1 MMQDAYENKVHGGN
15 SVFVQKFHEYLAE
28 FVYGGIDGSVT
39 TFAVVAGSV
48 GAGLDST
55 VIIILGFA
63 NLFADGF
70 AMSIGAYLSSK
81 TDVDNYEKHKAIEY
95 WEVENTPEK
104 EKDEIREIFLA
115 KGFKGKLLEDVVATI
130 TADKDRWVDVMMKEE
145 LGMMEETKSPFKIGL
160 ITFISFLTLGFI
172 PLLVYV
178 LDMMLILETNL
189 LAWSTGL
196 TFFSFALI
204 GYLKGVVTN
213 KNRFNSIISTV
224 LMGAAAAL
232 VAYYVGDFL
241 EQIIRTQ

>member
-1 MMQDAYENKVHGGN
+1 MEKNFTENAVHGEEN
-15 SVFVQKFHEYLAE
+15 VFVQKFQEYLAE

-95 WEVENTPEK
+95 WEVENVPEK
-104 EKDEIREIFLA
+104 EKDEIREIFQR
-115 KGFKGKLLEDVVATI
+115 KGFKGKLLEDVVETI

-145 LGMMEETKSPFKIGL
+145 LGLIEENKSPFKIGL
-160 ITFISFLTLGFI
+160 ITFLSFLLLGFI
-172 PLLVYV
+172 PLIVYV
-178 LDMMLILETNL
+178 LDIVINISGNL
-189 LAWSTGL
+189 LIWSTSL
-196 TFFSFALI
+196 TFFSFGLI
-204 GYLKGVVTN
+204 GYLKGVVN
-213 KNRFNSIISTV
+213 GKNRFISVFTTL

-241 EQIIRTQ
+241 QKIV

>member
-1 MMQDAYENKVHGGN
+1 MTEDVQENVVHGEEN
-15 SVFVQKFHEYLAE
+15 VFVQKFQEYLAE

-39 TFAVVAGSV
+39 TFAVVAGAV
-48 GAGLDST
+48 GAGLDSS

-95 WEVENTPEK
+95 WEVENLPEK
-104 EKDEIREIFLA
+104 EREEIREIFRE
-115 KGFKGKLLEDVVATI
+115 KGFTGKLLEEVVETI

-145 LGMMEETKSPFKIGL
+145 LGLIEETKSPFKIGL
-160 ITFISFLTLGFI
+160 ITFISFLILGFI

-178 LDMMLILETNL
+178 LDMMIDIKGDLLI
-189 LAWSTGL
+189 WSTSF
-196 TFFSFALI
+196 TFLSFALI
-204 GYLKGVVTN
+204 GYLKGVVN
-213 KNRFNSIISTV
+213 SKNRFVSVATTV

-241 EQIIRTQ
+241 EGIMSK

>member
-1 MMQDAYENKVHGGN
+1 MK
-15 SVFVQKFHEYLAE
+15 YL
-28 FVYGGIDGSVT
+28 IT

-95 WEVENTPEK
+95 WEVENIPEK
-104 EKDEIREIFLA
+104 EKEEVREIFAA
-115 KGFKGKLLEDVVATI
+115 KGFEGGLLEDVVATI

-145 LGMMEETKSPFKIGL
+145 LGLMEETKSPFKIGL
-160 ITFISFLTLGFI
+160 ITFISFLILGFI

-178 LDMMLILETNL
+178 LDMIMHIEGDLLI
-189 LAWSTGL
+189 WSTTL
-196 TFFSFALI
+196 TFFSFGLI
-204 GYLKGVVTN
+204 GYLKGVVNN
-213 KNRFNSIISTV
+213 KNRFNSVLSTV

-241 EQIIRTQ
+241 ENIISAR

>member
-1 MMQDAYENKVHGGN
+1 MTQDTYENKVHGESN
-15 SVFVQKFHEYLAE
+15 VFVQKFQEYLAE

-95 WEVENTPEK
+95 WEVENIPDQERQ
-104 EKDEIREIFLA
+104 EIRDIYAA
-115 KGFKGKLLEDVVATI
+115 KGFSGAVLEEIVATI
-130 TADKDRWVDVMMKEE
+130 TSDKDVWVDVMMKEE
-145 LGMMEETKSPFKIGL
+145 LEMIEDNKSPFKIGL
-160 ITFISFLTLGFI
+160 ITFISFLILGFI

-178 LDMMLILETNL
+178 LDMIMDIQGDL
-189 LAWSTGL
+189 LVWSTSL
-196 TFFSFALI
+196 TFFSFGLI
-204 GYLKGVVTN
+204 GYLKGVVNN
-213 KNRFNSIISTV
+213 KNRFMSVLSTV

-241 EQIIRTQ
+241 ESIVNP

>member
-1 MMQDAYENKVHGGN
+1 MEKNITENAVHGEDN
-15 SVFVQKFHEYLAE
+15 VFVQKFQEYLAE

-95 WEVENTPEK
+95 WEVENVPEK
-104 EKDEIREIFLA
+104 EKDEIREIFQR
-115 KGFKGKLLEDVVATI
+115 KGFKGKLLEDVVETI
-130 TADKDRWVDVMMKEE
+130 TDDKDRWVDVMMKEE
-145 LGMMEETKSPFKIGL
+145 LGLIEENKSPFKIGL
-160 ITFISFLTLGFI
+160 ITFLSFLLLGFI

-178 LDMMLILETNL
+178 L
-189 LAWSTGL
+189 
-196 TFFSFALI
+196 
-204 GYLKGVVTN
+204 
-213 KNRFNSIISTV
+213 
-224 LMGAAAAL
+224 
-232 VAYYVGDFL
+232 
-241 EQIIRTQ
+241 

>member
-1 MMQDAYENKVHGGN
+1 MEKNITENAVHGEDN
-15 SVFVQKFHEYLAE
+15 VFVQKFQEYLAE

-95 WEVENTPEK
+95 WEVENVPEK
-104 EKDEIREIFLA
+104 EKDEIREIFQR
-115 KGFKGKLLEDVVATI
+115 KGFEGKLLEDVVETI
-130 TADKDRWVDVMMKEE
+130 TDDKDRWVDVMMKEE
-145 LGMMEETKSPFKIGL
+145 LGLIEENKSPFKIGL
-160 ITFISFLTLGFI
+160 ITFLSFLLLGFI

-178 LDMMLILETNL
+178 LDIVINISGNL
-189 LAWSTGL
+189 LIWSTSL
-196 TFFSFALI
+196 TFFSFGLI
-204 GYLKGVVTN
+204 GYLKGVVN
-213 KNRFNSIISTV
+213 GKNRFISVFTTL

-241 EQIIRTQ
+241 QKIV